1 MNASARERM
10 TVLVVDDEY
19 LVRYGLRTTI
29 DWERHGLELVG
40 EAEDGEAGLELAV
53 KHRPDIIVTDMSM
66 PFLDGIGLMEQ
77 VRARGIGSKIIVLS
91 GYDDFQYAKGAITH
105 GASDYML
112 KPVEND
118 HFISVV
124 NRLADSIRRE
134 RLSEKIVR
142 QKLIGDLAALLRT
155 LRNRKTAG
163 NVKVVDQAI
172 RYIQAHYA
180 EDLSVKRIADRLYVS
195 PSYLM
200 HAFKESTSETV
211 NDYITS
217 CRILKAKELLRTGR
231 YRTYEVCELVGIRDP
246 RFSASCSRSTR
257 ASRPA
262 TSSRARST
270 TEWGSGLVQAGRDE
284 SPNPDLLAASDLL
297 LPLLDVDPASFA
309 HGGTENYREL
319 HVQLRHHQSGENGV
333 EPRIPVQP
341 GSHAVRPLAQLG
353 GHLSVLR
360 GIPRGRG

>member
-124 NRLADSIRRE
+124 SRLADSIRRE

-142 QKLIGDLAALLRT
+142 QKLLGDLAALLRQ

-180 EDLSVKRIADRLYVS
+180 EDLTVKRIADRLYVS

-217 CRILKAKELLRTGR
+217 CRIGKAKELLRTGR
-231 YRTYEVCELVGIRDP
+231 YRTYEVCERVGIRDP
-246 RFSASCSRSTR
+246 RYFSQLFKKHTGLTPRDFVK
-257 ASRPA
+257 
-262 TSSRARST
+262 SSFY
-270 TEWGSGLVQAGRDE
+270 D
-284 SPNPDLLAASDLL
+284 
-297 LPLLDVDPASFA
+297 
-309 HGGTENYREL
+309 
-319 HVQLRHHQSGENGV
+319 
-333 EPRIPVQP
+333 
-341 GSHAVRPLAQLG
+341 
-353 GHLSVLR
+353 
-360 GIPRGRG
+360 